1 MSEVPS
7 LKRPWARCKAIPHS
21 DNNTTNIPAAK
32 STSTTAPYYTYY
44 GPGEL
49 ETYHH
54 IQLYESVQHA
64 KLQIWYPGV
73 WHRPSPHALFRI
85 CINTTSSRHDG
96 GNGDAVVLLHF
107 LSNAKINTAYTDIN
121 DEERTTTL
129 RWDSTIINNNTS
141 NKEEEDTVCH
151 YEHKLLSVI
160 PSNDEANMESNC
172 SVVNQSTN
180 SCLSI
185 VIELDSTNMEDAD
198 KPNDS
203 DKDDIMESSKKLSL
217 HIAPPPCITVLS
229 TDSSIITSV
238 EWMPID
244 KLLDDSTVPPCYY
257 SPAGMEKYKLHDMKS
272 CSKEEDYQ
280 MESNNKERERTSS
293 WLFPHQIDLSKPK
306 VGTIIHPTSIEYTN
320 SNDNESKEEEEE
332 EEKIVITCDFG
343 RELLGHVRITFPPST
358 TSSSLSIQLRVGE
371 TLLEALNENED
382 HFEQSIDIFP
392 VSNDQDDDMM
402 WSSCHLLAFRYVR
415 VIIIVSDDTTIESID
430 PANIIMACV
439 SSEPQLNTNSII
451 GSLELGSNGTNDNN
465 NVLDKKI
472 WDTSY
477 ATLKLCIH
485 HNFIIDGIK
494 RDRLPWLGDV
504 VVSLYSNAYSF
515 HDLECIRWTLSV
527 LGRCGLEKLHSINNN
542 NSAMEE
548 EEGDVNAIR
557 AKVAESHVNGIV
569 DYSLSFFICHFLYQR
584 YFGDVDFL
592 KQEWT
597 LIEIRLMNLVHWCSD
612 KEKGWFI
619 EHDTEWIF
627 IDWTVEGEKS
637 IPLQSF
643 WWWALDCACELGKA
657 MLAEE
662 DANKQQVVSV
672 IASLQDVQAKL
683 ETSMLKCDDIQKG
696 YNRQAHILGVI
707 SGLYDRLS
715 DRASG
720 DWWNPDASDARVNT
734 MNKCRK
740 LVDESRRALLGK
752 DLASVATPYM
762 KHLELLAL
770 VRLNERN
777 AALDQVR
784 KYWGG
789 MLETGATTFYEA
801 FNEDEETAEDVAS
814 FYDRPFARSLCHAW
828 SAGPC
833 ALYPEILLGIR
844 PLSNGWSE
852 WTCSPLD
859 EATTV
864 SASVET
870 SFGAIEVH
878 LDPTQLHVTVPDGT
892 SMKLM
897 NKSYGSGMHS
907 IPRSLLLSPE
917 MAREWSKKYRGWYHY
932 DEHVIPPNPIILG
945 HEGIQMTDVPTVY
958 QLPGDIATYYMS
970 FVGFDGEG
978 YQSFVAKSNNLVAWS
993 SFQLSMGYG
1002 EEGKFDHGGVV
1013 LGAYLYESYHID
1025 APRVLKKTNDDKFIS
1040 LYGAYAKKNAYE
1052 PDPGFQGLACS
1063 NDGINWM
1070 REHDESILSI
1080 HGPGEVRRWEK
1091 DSIYQ
1096 PWLVEH
1102 DGIYYN
1108 FYNAKQMP
1116 EWIEQ
1121 IGLARS
1127 QDLLEEWERHDDNPI
1142 IGVSKDGF
1150 DTQFCSDPKVFWD
1163 DTEKHWVMFYY
1174 GVGLGAAHIMVA
1186 FSRDL
1191 IHWIRDDI
1199 PLYQAGGNPS
1209 GIDKHYAHKVSVVY
1223 NPRNET
1229 YYMFYCAVGENGRG
1243 IGLITSKPL

>member
-7 LKRPWARCKAIPHS
+7 VKRPWERCKAIPHS
-21 DNNTTNIPAAK
+21 NNNATDNPEAA
-32 STSTTAPYYTYY
+32 STTTSAPYYCTYY

-49 ETYHH
+49 ETYRH

-96 GNGDAVVLLHF
+96 INHNNDGFVVVLHF
-107 LSNAKINTAYTDIN
+107 LSNAKIKTAYTDIN
-121 DEERTTTL
+121 DEERTTTLSTWTL

-141 NKEEEDTVCH
+141 NKEEEETVCY
-151 YEHKLLSVI
+151 YEHKLLSVS
-160 PSNDEANMESNC
+160 PSNDNANNMESNG
-172 SVVNQSTN
+172 SVDTSSSSVNQSSN
-180 SCLSI
+180 NFLSI
-185 VIELDSTNMEDAD
+185 VIELDSNTTEDSH
-198 KPNDS
+198 KSNNDQRS
-203 DKDDIMESSKKLSL
+203 DKDETEDSKKSSL
-217 HIAPPPCITVLS
+217 NIPTPPPCITVLPMS
-229 TDSSIITSV
+229 TTDLSIITSV
-238 EWMPID
+238 EWMPINN
-244 KLLDDSTVPPCYY
+244 LLDDSTVPWHY
-257 SPAGMEKYKLHDMKS
+257 SPTEMEMCKLHDMKS
-272 CSKEEDYQ
+272 LSEEEAHQ
-280 MESNNKERERTSS
+280 IESNNKERERTSS

-306 VGTIIHPTSIEYTN
+306 IGTIIHPTSIEYTI
-320 SNDNESKEEEEE
+320 SNNNDSKEEEEE
-332 EEKIVITCDFG
+332 MVITCDFG
-343 RELLGHVRITFPPST
+343 REMLGHVRITFPPST
-358 TSSSLSIQLRVGE
+358 TTSSSFSSQLRVGE

-382 HFEQSIDIFP
+382 HFEQSIDICH
-392 VSNDQDDDMM
+392 VSNDQDGGI

-415 VIIIVSDDTTIESID
+415 VIIVSGDTTIESID
-430 PANIIMACV
+430 PANITVVCV

-451 GSLELGSNGTNDNN
+451 GSLDFGSNGTNDN

-472 WDTSY
+472 WDTSF

-485 HNFIIDGIK
+485 QNFIIDGIK

-504 VVSLYSNAYSF
+504 MVSLYSNAYSF

-527 LGRCGLEKLHSINNN
+527 LGRCGLEKLYSINNN
-542 NSAMEE
+542 NSVMEGEE
-548 EEGDVNAIR
+548 EDVNAIR
-557 AKVAESHVNGIV
+557 AKLAESHVNGIV

-584 YFGDVDFL
+584 NFGDVEFL

-637 IPLQSF
+637 IPLQCF
-643 WWWALDCACELGKA
+643 WWWALDCVCELAKS
-657 MLAEE
+657 LLVEE
-662 DANKQQVVSV
+662 VNNKQHVESV

-734 MNKCRK
+734 MKKCHK
-740 LVDESRRALLGK
+740 LVDESRKALLGEN
-752 DLASVATPYM
+752 LARVATPYM
-762 KHLELLAL
+762 KHLECLAL
-770 VRLNERN
+770 IRLNERN
-777 AALDQVR
+777 AALSQVR

-789 MLETGATTFYEA
+789 MIETGATTFYEA
-801 FNEDEETAEDVAS
+801 FNEGEETAEDVAS

-844 PLSNGWSE
+844 PLSNGWKE
-852 WTCSPLD
+852 WTCTPLD
-859 EATTV
+859 DATITV
-864 SASVET
+864 TASVKT

-917 MAREWSKKYRGWYHY
+917 MAREWSKKYRGWYHH

-945 HEGIQMTDVPTVY
+945 HEGIQITDVPTVY
-958 QLPGDIATYYMS
+958 QLPGDVETFYMS

-978 YQSFVAKSNNLVAWS
+978 YQSFV
-993 SFQLSMGYG
+993 
-1002 EEGKFDHGGVV
+1002 
-1013 LGAYLYESYHID
+1013 
-1025 APRVLKKTNDDKFIS
+1025 
-1040 LYGAYAKKNAYE
+1040 
-1052 PDPGFQGLACS
+1052 
-1063 NDGINWM
+1063 
-1070 REHDESILSI
+1070 
-1080 HGPGEVRRWEK
+1080 
-1091 DSIYQ
+1091 
-1096 PWLVEH
+1096 
-1102 DGIYYN
+1102 
-1108 FYNAKQMP
+1108 
-1116 EWIEQ
+1116 
-1121 IGLARS
+1121 
-1127 QDLLEEWERHDDNPI
+1127 
-1142 IGVSKDGF
+1142 
-1150 DTQFCSDPKVFWD
+1150 
-1163 DTEKHWVMFYY
+1163 
-1174 GVGLGAAHIMVA
+1174 
-1186 FSRDL
+1186 
-1191 IHWIRDDI
+1191 
-1199 PLYQAGGNPS
+1199 
-1209 GIDKHYAHKVSVVY
+1209 
-1223 NPRNET
+1223 
-1229 YYMFYCAVGENGRG
+1229 
-1243 IGLITSKPL
+1243 